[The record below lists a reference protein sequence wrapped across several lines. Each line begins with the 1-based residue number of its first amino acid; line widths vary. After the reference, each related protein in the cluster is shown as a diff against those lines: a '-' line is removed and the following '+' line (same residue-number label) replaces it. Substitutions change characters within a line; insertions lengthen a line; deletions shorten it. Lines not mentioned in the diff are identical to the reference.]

1 MKDVSKNLSDA
12 GAYIEQLRAE
22 NQALRDT
29 LESVAT
35 LAKIPKKGY
44 VVPVHVVPG
53 KRNVAAKASRRPR
66 GARKGAE
73 AGQDTQNA
81 AEARPGRQAKGLR
94 GPKPV
99 DLEAAAK
106 LLPGQTVRYI
116 QGRGSFEATI
126 GAVDVKT
133 GLVRLTRAK
142 DGKAVERLASKLSAV

>member
-1 MKDVSKNLSDA
+1 M
-12 GAYIEQLRAE
+12 
-22 NQALRDT
+22 
-29 LESVAT
+29 
-35 LAKIPKKGY
+35 
-44 VVPVHVVPG
+44 
-53 KRNVAAKASRRPR
+53 AAKASRRPR

-73 AGQDTQNA
+73 AAQDTQDTQDT
-81 AEARPGRQAKGLR
+81 AEARPSRQAKGLR